1 MPMMTPMPPMIPG
14 ASFFDMSTR
23 KLGMNARAATA
34 PMVPYTRAVRG
45 LFDDLFMAAL
55 SQMVAGACQSGWS
68 VTRSHRIRAS
78 TGGGSVPVLNR
89 PRAREFYGAGMRFAR
104 SITFAVTTGGL
115 AVLTEGG
122 VLLAVSDDR
131 RGLPAFAGLVAV
143 ALADLGCAVV
153 VALRRP
159 TNPVGPLLALVGLM
173 VALSETDRL
182 SERLY
187 ATRPGWPGSGSSI
200 ELTISQGA
208 WMWLFVPVAALLLYF
223 PDGRLPG
230 ARYRW
235 VARGLI
241 AVPLLF
247 TALAA
252 TDSTPFPPPYQD
264 VPHALPPLPTPLAI
278 VVGVL
283 AFALL
288 PVFLALLV
296 ALVTGWATYLF
307 IGDNTVVPI
316 GLALTAVAIPV
327 AATIAMLRHELYDV
341 DRAISAT
348 VTYGALSVALLAVY
362 TGVSFLGGVGFGARS
377 ALAAAAA
384 TAVCAAV
391 LAPLRRRLQRG
402 IDRRLYP
409 ARRAALSAI
418 EDLRSRIHLGLA
430 QPEQLEDVLR
440 GALRD
445 PGLSVGYRLPGR
457 DDLVDAAGQP
467 IPPGHSVVPVR
478 VGEHDIGALVRGTV
492 GSRELLREVA
502 AAAALLVE
510 VVALRIQLG
519 RALREAEESRARL
532 LRAGYSERRRLERDL
547 HDGAQQR
554 LVSLGMAL
562 RLAQR
567 HLGDGTVDVSALL
580 DEAVT
585 ELGTAVAE
593 LRQIANGIRP
603 SSLDDGLAPALAALA
618 GDLPVPVTLQVC
630 QEALPD
636 DLVTTAYYVVSE
648 ALTNALKHAEAGK
661 IALSVQRDGDQI
673 NVAVRDNGRGG
684 ARIRPG
690 SGLAGLADRVAAAG
704 GALRVISDRGIGTL
718 VEAVLPCAS

>member
-1 MPMMTPMPPMIPG
+1 
-14 ASFFDMSTR
+14 
-23 KLGMNARAATA
+23 
-34 PMVPYTRAVRG
+34 
-45 LFDDLFMAAL
+45 
-55 SQMVAGACQSGWS
+55 
-68 VTRSHRIRAS
+68 
-78 TGGGSVPVLNR
+78 
-89 PRAREFYGAGMRFAR
+89 MRFAR

-182 SERLY
+182 SEQLY

-296 ALVTGWATYLF
+296 ASASAMIVRYRRAANPVVRAQVRWLALGSLGLPVTLVTGWATYLF

-348 VTYGALSVALLAVY
+348 VTYGTLSVALLAVY

>member
-182 SERLY
+182 SEQLY

>member
-288 PVFLALLV
+288 
-296 ALVTGWATYLF
+296 
-307 IGDNTVVPI
+307 
-316 GLALTAVAIPV
+316 
-327 AATIAMLRHELYDV
+327 
-341 DRAISAT
+341 
-348 VTYGALSVALLAVY
+348 AVY
-362 TGVSFLGGVGFGARS
+362 TGASFLGGVGFGARS

-580 DEAVT
+580 DEAVA

>member
-1 MPMMTPMPPMIPG
+1 MPMMTPMP
-14 ASFFDMSTR
+14 
-23 KLGMNARAATA
+23 

-182 SERLY
+182 SEQLY

-467 IPPGHSVVPVR
+467 IPPVHSVVPVR

-580 DEAVT
+580 DEAVA

-593 LRQIANGIRP
+593 L
-603 SSLDDGLAPALAALA
+603 
-618 GDLPVPVTLQVC
+618 
-630 QEALPD
+630 
-636 DLVTTAYYVVSE
+636 
-648 ALTNALKHAEAGK
+648 
-661 IALSVQRDGDQI
+661 
-673 NVAVRDNGRGG
+673 
-684 ARIRPG
+684 
-690 SGLAGLADRVAAAG
+690 
-704 GALRVISDRGIGTL
+704 
-718 VEAVLPCAS
+718 

>member
-182 SERLY
+182 SEQLY

-467 IPPGHSVVPVR
+467 IPPVHSVVPVR